1 MSGNHSDDASSPP
14 APEPRF
20 AEVPLNQP
28 ATIQVG
34 AERIADARSEDADT
48 ALPKLRTGYLLA
60 IYVAQLTLYV
70 AFIVPIAFSLAV
82 RVAQV
87 APDNRDAVLAVA
99 VGLPGLFVV
108 LGTPLVGIFS
118 DRTRSRFGRRR
129 PWLLLGSLLG
139 LIGSSA
145 IALLDGVPGLVIG
158 WCIAYTGYGIV
169 SSMLNTHLGDTL
181 PALQR
186 GRVMGILGA
195 ITQIAPILG
204 ITVAGGFVDNPIG
217 LFLLPAGIAFV
228 GGVFFTLV
236 MRDPQVTGERPPLN
250 LGKVFQGF
258 YFNPRR
264 YPNLA
269 WVWISKAL
277 VFLAISMSGL
287 YGVYLLT
294 TRLGLAPAEVGTLLA
309 ATGIPGVV
317 AGILG
322 AIGSG
327 YLSDKLK
334 TRKPFLVFSAIAL
347 GGSMIVTGTST
358 SIPQYVVGGLLLALS
373 IGCYGAVDQALALDV
388 LPRDTDENGRFLA
401 IIGIGSTLPQA
412 IGPFIAGFV
421 LALGSG
427 NYTVVYFAGAA
438 IAVLG
443 AIAIAPITAGR
454 RADLATHSI
463 RVMD

>member
-1 MSGNHSDDASSPP
+1 MPGNPSDDTSSPTTP
-14 APEPRF
+14 DPRF
-20 AEVPLNQP
+20 VEVPLNQP
-28 ATIQVG
+28 AMAQVG
-34 AERIADARSEDADT
+34 AERIADAMADAPE
-48 ALPKLRTGYLLA
+48 APVKKLRPRYLIA

-87 APDNRDAVLAVA
+87 APDNRDSILALA

-108 LGTPLVGIFS
+108 IGTPLVGVFS

-129 PWLLLGSLLG
+129 PWLLFGSVLG
-139 LIGSSA
+139 LIGSAA
-145 IALLDGVPGLVIG
+145 IALTDGVAGLVVG

-169 SSMLNTHLGDTL
+169 SSMLNTHLGDAL

-195 ITQIAPILG
+195 ITQIAPIAG
-204 ITVAGGFVDNPIG
+204 ITVAGGFVNNPIG

-228 GGVFFTLV
+228 GGLFFTIV
-236 MRDPQVTGERPPLN
+236 MRDPQITGERPPLN
-250 LGKVFQGF
+250 LAKVFQGF

-264 YPNLA
+264 YSNLA
-269 WVWISKAL
+269 WVWISKAF

-294 TRLGLAPAEVGTLLA
+294 SRLGLTAAQVGVLLA
-309 ATGIPGVV
+309 AIGLPGVG

-322 AIGSG
+322 AVGSG

-334 TRKPFLVFSAIAL
+334 TRKPFLIFSAVAL
-347 GGSMIVTGTST
+347 GASMVVTGTAT
-358 SIPQYVVGGLLLALS
+358 SIPQYVIGSLILALS

-412 IGPFIAGFV
+412 IGPFIAGLV
-421 LALGSG
+421 LAIGAG
-427 NYTVVYFAGAA
+427 NYTVVYFVGAA

-443 AIAIAPITAGR
+443 AVFILPITAGR
-454 RADLATHSI
+454 RADLATHSVQ
-463 RVMD
+463 VMS

>member
-1 MSGNHSDDASSPP
+1 MSREPSDDASSPLSDP
-14 APEPRF
+14 QAYEL
-20 AEVPLNQP
+20 PLSQP
-28 ATIQVG
+28 ATIQVE
-34 AERIADARSEDADT
+34 AERIGDAQADESGP
-48 ALPKLRTGYLLA
+48 ALPKLRTRYLLA
-60 IYVAQLTLYV
+60 IYIAQLTLYI
-70 AFIVPIAFSLAV
+70 AFIVPIAFSLAI

-87 APDNRDAVLAVA
+87 APDNRDAILALA

-108 LGTPLVGIFS
+108 ISTPLVGVLS

-129 PWLLLGSLLG
+129 PWLLFGSALG
-139 LIGSSA
+139 LVGSA
-145 IALLDGVPGLVIG
+145 LIALTGDVASLVIG
-158 WCIAYTGYGIV
+158 WCIAYTGYGIA

-204 ITVAGGFVDNPIG
+204 ISVAGALVTSPIE

-228 GGVFFTLV
+228 GGLFFTLV
-236 MRDPQVTGERPPLN
+236 MRDPKVNTPRPELKIS
-250 LGKVFQGF
+250 KVFEGF

-269 WVWISKAL
+269 WVWISKAF

-294 TRLGLAPAEVGTLLA
+294 SRLGMTPAEIGALLAVTGLASVGT
-309 ATGIPGVV
+309 
-317 AGILG
+317 GILG
-322 AIGSG
+322 AVGSG

-334 TRKPFLVFSAIAL
+334 TRKPFLIFSAVAL
-347 GGSMIVTGTST
+347 GGSMILTGTAT
-358 SIPQYVVGGLLLALS
+358 SVAQYVIGGLVLS
-373 IGCYGAVDQALALDV
+373 LSVGVYGAVDQALALDV

-412 IGPFIAGFV
+412 IGPFAAGLV

-427 NYTVVYFAGAA
+427 DYTVVYIVGA
-438 IAVLG
+438 VVSVVG
-443 AIAIAPITAGR
+443 ALLIIPITAGR

-463 RVMD
+463 QVME

>member
-1 MSGNHSDDASSPP
+1 MSPNPSDDTSSSLSDPQ
-14 APEPRF
+14 AYEL
-20 AEVPLNQP
+20 PLNQP

-34 AERIADARSEDADT
+34 AERINDALADT
-48 ALPKLRTGYLLA
+48 SADALPKLRTRYLWA
-60 IYVAQLTLYV
+60 IYITQLTLFI
-70 AFIVPIAFSLAV
+70 AFIVPIAFSLAI

-87 APDNRDAVLAVA
+87 APDNRDAILALA

-108 LGTPLVGIFS
+108 IGTPLVGMFS

-129 PWLLLGSLLG
+129 PWLLFGSVLG
-139 LIGSSA
+139 LVGSA
-145 IALLDGVPGLVIG
+145 TIALTGDVAGLVIG
-158 WCIAYTGYGIV
+158 WSVAYTGYGIAA
-169 SSMLNTHLGDTL
+169 SMLGTHLGDTL

-195 ITQIAPILG
+195 ISQIAPILG
-204 ITVAGGFVDNPIG
+204 ISVAGALVASPIG

-228 GGVFFTLV
+228 GSLFFILV
-236 MRDPQVTGERPPLN
+236 MRDPKVNTPRPELK
-250 LGKVFQGF
+250 LSKVFEGF

-269 WVWISKAL
+269 WVWISKAC

-294 TRLGLAPAEVGTLLA
+294 TRLGLGPADIGALLA
-309 ATGIPGVV
+309 TTGLLGVVTGIV
-317 AGILG
+317 G
-322 AIGSG
+322 AVGSG

-347 GGSMIVTGTST
+347 GASMIVSGTSN
-358 SIPQYVVGGLLLALS
+358 SVPQYIAGGLLLSLS
-373 IGCYGAVDQALALDV
+373 IGVYGAVDQALALDV

-412 IGPFIAGFV
+412 IGPFAAGLV

-427 NYTVVYFAGAA
+427 DYTVVYIVGAVVAIAGALL
-438 IAVLG
+438 I
-443 AIAIAPITAGR
+443 IPISAGR
-454 RADLATHSI
+454 RADLDTHSVKAM
-463 RVMD
+463 R

>member
-1 MSGNHSDDASSPP
+1 MTGKSSDGASSPS
-14 APEPRF
+14 APDPRF
-20 AEVPLNQP
+20 DEIPLNQP

-34 AERIADARSEDADT
+34 AERIADAMAGEADAK
-48 ALPKLRTGYLLA
+48 LPKLRAGYLLA

-70 AFIVPIAFSLAV
+70 AFIVPIAFSLAI

-87 APDNRDAVLAVA
+87 APDNRDSVLAIA

-129 PWLLLGSLLG
+129 PWLLFGSLLG
-139 LIGSSA
+139 LLGSAA
-145 IALLDGVPGLVIG
+145 IALIDGVPGLVIG
-158 WCIAYTGYGIV
+158 WCVAYTGYGIV
-169 SSMLNTHLGDTL
+169 SSMLNTHLGDSL

-204 ITVAGGFVDNPIG
+204 ITVAGGFVESPIG

-294 TRLGLAPAEVGTLLA
+294 TRLGLAPAEVGALLA
-309 ATGIPGVV
+309 AIGIPGVI

-322 AIGSG
+322 AVGSG

-334 TRKPFLVFSAIAL
+334 TRKPFLIFSAVTL
-347 GGSMIVTGTST
+347 GASMIVTGTST
-358 SIPQYVVGGLLLALS
+358 SIPQYVIGGLILALS
-373 IGCYGAVDQALALDV
+373 VGCYGAVDQALALDV

-412 IGPFIAGFV
+412 IGPFIAGLV

-427 NYTVVYFAGAA
+427 DYTVVYFAGAA

-463 RVMD
+463 KVMD

>member
-1 MSGNHSDDASSPP
+1 MSREPSDGASSPLSDP
-14 APEPRF
+14 QAYEL
-20 AEVPLNQP
+20 PLSQP

-34 AERIADARSEDADT
+34 AERIGDALTSDAVD
-48 ALPKLRTGYLLA
+48 ALPKLRTRYLLA

-70 AFIVPIAFSLAV
+70 AFIVPIAFSLAI

-87 APDNRDAVLAVA
+87 APDNRDAILALA

-108 LGTPLVGIFS
+108 LGTPLVGILS

-129 PWLLLGSLLG
+129 PWLLFGSTLG
-139 LIGSSA
+139 LVGSA
-145 IALLDGVPGLVIG
+145 LIALTSDVAGLVVG

-204 ITVAGGFVDNPIG
+204 VSVAASLVATPIG

-228 GGVFFTLV
+228 GGLFFTLV
-236 MRDPQVTGERPPLN
+236 MRDPQVHTPRPELRIS
-250 LGKVFQGF
+250 KVFEGF

-269 WVWISKAL
+269 WVWISKAF

-294 TRLGLAPAEVGTLLA
+294 SRLGMTPAEVGALLA
-309 ATGIPGVV
+309 VTGLASVAT
-317 AGILG
+317 GILG
-322 AIGSG
+322 AVGSG

-334 TRKPFLVFSAIAL
+334 TRKPFLIFSAIAL
-347 GGSMIVTGTST
+347 AGSMVVTGTAT
-358 SIPQYVVGGLLLALS
+358 SIPQYVIGGLLLSLS
-373 IGCYGAVDQALALDV
+373 IGVYGAVDQALALDV

-412 IGPFIAGFV
+412 IGPFAAGLV

-427 NYTVVYFAGAA
+427 NYTVVYIVGAG
-438 IAVLG
+438 IAVVG
-443 AIAIAPITAGR
+443 ALLIIPITAGR
-454 RADLATHSI
+454 RADLATHSVQ
-463 RVMD
+463 VMK

>member
-1 MSGNHSDDASSPP
+1 MSRKPAEESSSPLS
-14 APEPRF
+14 APE
-20 AEVPLNQP
+20 AYELPLNQP
-28 ATIQVG
+28 ATIQIG
-34 AERIADARSEDADT
+34 AERIGGEALTDQPGED
-48 ALPKLRTGYLLA
+48 LPKLRTGYLWA
-60 IYVAQLTLYV
+60 IYIAQLTLYI
-70 AFIVPIAFSLAV
+70 AFIVPIAFSLAI

-87 APDNRDAVLAVA
+87 APENRDAILALA

-108 LGTPLVGIFS
+108 IGTPIVGIFS

-129 PWLLLGSLLG
+129 PWLLFGSILG
-139 LIGSSA
+139 LVGSAA
-145 IALLDGVPGLVIG
+145 IALTGDVTSLVIG
-158 WCIAYTGYGIV
+158 WCVAYTGYGIA

-204 ITVAGGFVDNPIG
+204 ISMAGALVTSPIG

-228 GGVFFTLV
+228 GGLFFTLV
-236 MRDPQVTGERPPLN
+236 MKDPKVNTPRPEL
-250 LGKVFQGF
+250 KISKIFEGF

-269 WVWISKAL
+269 WVWISKAC
-277 VFLAISMSGL
+277 VFLAISMAGL

-294 TRLGLAPAEVGTLLA
+294 SRLNMTPTEVGGLLAITGLASVGT
-309 ATGIPGVV
+309 
-317 AGILG
+317 GILG
-322 AIGSG
+322 AVGSG

-334 TRKPFLVFSAIAL
+334 TRKPFLIFSAIAL
-347 GGSMIVTGTST
+347 GGSMIITGTAT
-358 SIPQYVVGGLLLALS
+358 SVPQYILGGLLLSLS
-373 IGCYGAVDQALALDV
+373 IGVYGAVDQALALDV
-388 LPRDTDENGRFLA
+388 LPRETDENGRFLA

-412 IGPFIAGFV
+412 IGPFAAGIV

-427 NYTVVYFAGAA
+427 NYTTVYIVGAI

-443 AIAIAPITAGR
+443 ALLILPITAGR
-454 RADLATHSI
+454 RADLDTHSI
-463 RVMD
+463 QIMK

>member
-1 MSGNHSDDASSPP
+1 MSGKLSDDASSAP
-14 APEPRF
+14 APDPRF
-20 AEVPLNQP
+20 TEIPLNQP
-28 ATIQVG
+28 AATQVG
-34 AERIADARSEDADT
+34 AERIADAMSDAPEAPT
-48 ALPKLRTGYLLA
+48 KKLLPRYLVA
-60 IYVAQLTLYV
+60 IYLAQLTLYV

-87 APDNRDAVLAVA
+87 APDNQNSVLALA

-108 LGTPLVGIFS
+108 LGTPLVGVLS

-129 PWLLLGSLLG
+129 PWLLFGSLLG
-139 LIGSSA
+139 LVGSSA
-145 IALLDGVPGLVIG
+145 IALTDGIAGLVIG
-158 WCIAYTGYGIV
+158 WCIAYTGYGVV
-169 SSMLNTHLGDTL
+169 SSMLNTHLGDSL

-204 ITVAGGFVDNPIG
+204 ITVAGGFVANPIG

-228 GGVFFTLV
+228 GGLLFTLV
-236 MRDPQVTGERPPLN
+236 MRDPQFTGERPPLR
-250 LGKVFQGF
+250 LAKVFQGF

-269 WVWISKAL
+269 WVWISKAF

-294 TRLGLAPAEVGTLLA
+294 SRLELTPAQVGALLA
-309 ATGIPGVV
+309 AIGIPGVV
-317 AGILG
+317 TGILG
-322 AIGSG
+322 AVGAG
-327 YLSDKLK
+327 FLSDKLK
-334 TRKPFLVFSAIAL
+334 TRKPFLVFSAIVL
-347 GGSMIVTGTST
+347 GASMIVTGTAT
-358 SIPQYVVGGLLLALS
+358 SIPQYVIGGLILSLA

-412 IGPFIAGFV
+412 IGPFIAGAV
-421 LALGSG
+421 LALGAG

-443 AIAIAPITAGR
+443 ALFIIPITAGR

-463 RVMD
+463 QVMD

>member
-1 MSGNHSDDASSPP
+1 MSPNPSDDTSSPLSDP
-14 APEPRF
+14 QAYEL
-20 AEVPLNQP
+20 PLNQP

-34 AERIADARSEDADT
+34 AERINDALADT
-48 ALPKLRTGYLLA
+48 SADTLPKLRTRYLWA
-60 IYVAQLTLYV
+60 IYITQLTLFI
-70 AFIVPIAFSLAV
+70 AFIVPIAFSLAI

-87 APDNRDAVLAVA
+87 APDNRDAILALA

-108 LGTPLVGIFS
+108 IGTPLVGMFS

-129 PWLLLGSLLG
+129 PWLLFGSVLG
-139 LIGSSA
+139 LVGSA
-145 IALLDGVPGLVIG
+145 TIALTGDVAGLVIG
-158 WCIAYTGYGIV
+158 WSVAYTGYGIAA
-169 SSMLNTHLGDTL
+169 SMLGTHLGDTL

-195 ITQIAPILG
+195 ISQIAPILG
-204 ITVAGGFVDNPIG
+204 ISVAGALVASPIG

-228 GGVFFTLV
+228 GSLFFILV
-236 MRDPQVTGERPPLN
+236 MRDPKVNTPRPELK
-250 LGKVFQGF
+250 LSKVFEGF

-269 WVWISKAL
+269 WVWISKAC

-294 TRLGLAPAEVGTLLA
+294 TRLGLGPADIGALLA
-309 ATGIPGVV
+309 TTGLLGVVTGIV
-317 AGILG
+317 G
-322 AIGSG
+322 AVGSG

-347 GGSMIVTGTST
+347 GASMIVSGTSN
-358 SIPQYVVGGLLLALS
+358 SVPQYIAGGLLLSLS
-373 IGCYGAVDQALALDV
+373 IGVYGAVDQALALDV

-412 IGPFIAGFV
+412 IGPFAAGMV

-427 NYTVVYFAGAA
+427 DYTVVYIVGAVVAIAGALL
-438 IAVLG
+438 I
-443 AIAIAPITAGR
+443 IPISAGR
-454 RADLATHSI
+454 RADLDTHSVK
-463 RVMD
+463 VMR

>member
-1 MSGNHSDDASSPP
+1 MSRESSDDASSPLSNP
-14 APEPRF
+14 QAYEL
-20 AEVPLNQP
+20 PLSQS

-34 AERIADARSEDADT
+34 AERIGDDLAEDAGEG
-48 ALPKLRTGYLLA
+48 LPKLRTRYLLA
-60 IYVAQLTLYV
+60 IYITQLTLYI
-70 AFIVPIAFSLAV
+70 AFIVPIAFSLAI

-87 APDNRDAVLAVA
+87 APDNRDAILAIA

-108 LGTPLVGIFS
+108 IGTPLVGMFS

-129 PWLLLGSLLG
+129 PWLLFGSILG
-139 LIGSSA
+139 LVGSA
-145 IALLDGVPGLVIG
+145 LIALTGDVASLVIG
-158 WCIAYTGYGIV
+158 WCIAYTGYGIT
-169 SSMLNTHLGDTL
+169 SSMLNTHLGDNL
-181 PALQR
+181 PVLQR

-204 ITVAGGFVDNPIG
+204 ISVAGALVASPIG

-228 GGVFFTLV
+228 GGLFFTLV
-236 MRDPQVTGERPPLN
+236 MRDPKVNTPRPEL
-250 LGKVFQGF
+250 KISRVFEGF

-269 WVWISKAL
+269 WVWISKAC
-277 VFLAISMSGL
+277 VFLAISMSSL

-294 TRLGLAPAEVGTLLA
+294 TRLGLTAAEVGALLA
-309 ATGIPGVV
+309 TTGLLGVV
-317 AGILG
+317 TGILG
-322 AIGSG
+322 AVGSG

-334 TRKPFLVFSAIAL
+334 TRKPFLVFSAVVI
-347 GGSMIVTGTST
+347 GVSMVVTGTST
-358 SIPQYVVGGLLLALS
+358 SIPQYVIGGLLLSLS
-373 IGCYGAVDQALALDV
+373 IGVYGSVDQALALDV

-412 IGPFIAGFV
+412 IGPFAAGLV

-427 NYTVVYFAGAA
+427 NYTVVYVVGAVV
-438 IAVLG
+438 AVVG
-443 AIAIAPITAGR
+443 ALLIIPITAGR

-463 RVMD
+463 QLVK

>member
-1 MSGNHSDDASSPP
+1 MTGKSSDGASSPS
-14 APEPRF
+14 APDPRF
-20 AEVPLNQP
+20 DELPLNQP

-34 AERIADARSEDADT
+34 AERITDAMAGDADAK
-48 ALPKLRTGYLLA
+48 LPKLRAGYLLA
-60 IYVAQLTLYV
+60 IYFAQLTLYV
-70 AFIVPIAFSLAV
+70 AFIVPIAFSLAI

-87 APDNRDAVLAVA
+87 APDNRDAVLAIA

-129 PWLLLGSLLG
+129 PWLLFGSLLG
-139 LIGSSA
+139 LLGSAA
-145 IALLDGVPGLVIG
+145 IALIDGVPGLVIG
-158 WCIAYTGYGIV
+158 WCVAYTGYGIV
-169 SSMLNTHLGDTL
+169 SSMLNTHLGDSL

-204 ITVAGGFVDNPIG
+204 ITVAGGFVESPIG

-294 TRLGLAPAEVGTLLA
+294 SRLGLAPAEVGALLA
-309 ATGIPGVV
+309 AIGIPGVV

-322 AIGSG
+322 AVGSG

-334 TRKPFLVFSAIAL
+334 TRKPFLIFSAVTL
-347 GGSMIVTGTST
+347 GASMIVTGTAT
-358 SIPQYVVGGLLLALS
+358 TIPQYVIGGLILALS

-412 IGPFIAGFV
+412 IGPFIAGLV

-427 NYTVVYFAGAA
+427 DYTVVYIAGAA

-443 AIAIAPITAGR
+443 AVAIAPITAGR

-463 RVMD
+463 KVMD